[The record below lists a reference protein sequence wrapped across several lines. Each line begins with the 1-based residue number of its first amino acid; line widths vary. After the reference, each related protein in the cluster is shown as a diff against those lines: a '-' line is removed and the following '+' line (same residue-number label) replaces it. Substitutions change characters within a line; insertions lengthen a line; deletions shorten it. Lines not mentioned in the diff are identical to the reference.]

1 MTARLGG
8 TATRTAVMAAAAAL
22 AAAALWLVVTDGMT
36 DRRGGPQDVA
46 AEFSS
51 GARWADSVEGTLAR
65 QAPAEMAR
73 GDVVAALYLERLRL
87 GVGSPFRL
95 IDYALRDPLLPE
107 SVRRPLAEAILA
119 RASVGAAYATPVEAL
134 ALLAPRP
141 SEGSGLAHRQFM
153 EAVTEGAESPRV
165 AELALR
171 LAYTVGAASGTVS
184 HRAAAVAL
192 GAVAQARDRAL
203 AMRDV
208 AALLDEAR
216 RQRRDPVELVPF
228 WRVAHRFG
236 VEQPLADPPTADDER
251 RAVALLPV
259 LLARLDSLTPAPVPA
274 ATVRQLGRVAGAVA
288 AEVAERRGAPPQAP
302 VTVTMGGYASFV
314 TGAPGGVAARQ
325 ARSRFVAQA
334 RHEETMVAE
343 YARLRGVV
351 GPAAE
356 PALAVLAASVAMRA
370 YAQERAWL
378 PGDDGPGALELQS
391 RLGLAA
397 LTFDSRVP
405 ASWRPYYTRMLS
417 EVVTDLKRVFP
428 KLDVHGL
435 TVHFGD
441 SPLADRAL
449 ALHDPGSRT
458 VYFPLATSAGAM
470 AHELAHDLDWQA
482 ARRRYGIRG
491 GYRTDRSTRQDRDQ
505 LSAVVR
511 RLASAARP
519 RREALSSP
527 VQADRP
533 TEAFAR
539 GFDWFVAAALAH
551 RGRMNGYLSSVQ
563 DAMITGYAS
572 ATAPRGGALE
582 ADATLEALREIA
594 PVDPSVVT
602 WFDSTYGSARH
613 MGVTDAV
620 RRTLVAPLAR
630 VDFRGAGTPTLDAFV
645 ATPRLLRAA
654 GDGAPSWRC
663 LLSGEAR
670 ANRRALDAV
679 GDAMQ
684 LAAEARARGTVQR
697 WGEYARGVPSA
708 AVRLRALSGAPWH
721 PALRD
726 SVERDVRDAIL
737 WRAARP
743 DDGRTGVDLV
753 ERAQRRA
760 AWERCATAPRDGD

>member
-1 MTARLGG
+1 MG
-8 TATRTAVMAAAAAL
+8 TRTRKVALGVATALGAVAVV
-22 AAAALWLVVTDGMT
+22 LVATDGASV
-36 DRRGGPQDVA
+36 RRGAARDVA

-51 GARWADSVEGTLAR
+51 GARWADSLERWVAR
-65 QAPAEMAR
+65 QAPAQLTR

-107 SVRRPLAEAILA
+107 SARRPLAEAILA

-134 ALLAPRP
+134 ALLATRQA
-141 SEGSGLAHRQFM
+141 EGSGLAHRQFM
-153 EAVTEGAESPRV
+153 ESVTESAESPRA

-171 LAYTVGAASGTVS
+171 LAYTVGTASGTVS

-208 AALLDEAR
+208 SALLEEAR
-216 RQRRDPVELVPF
+216 RQRRDPVDMVPF
-228 WRVAHRFG
+228 WRVARRFG
-236 VEQPLADPPTADDER
+236 VEQPLADPPSADEER
-251 RAVALLPV
+251 QAVALLPV
-259 LLARLDSLTPAPVPA
+259 LLARLDSLEPSPVPA
-274 ATVRQLGRVAGAVA
+274 ATARLLGAGAGAAA
-288 AEVAERRGAPPQAP
+288 AEVVERRGAPPQAP
-302 VTVTMGGYASFV
+302 VSVTMGGYASFV
-314 TGAPGGVAARQ
+314 AGARGSAQARQ

-334 RHEETMVAE
+334 RHEEAMVAE
-343 YARLRGVV
+343 LARLRGIV
-351 GPAAE
+351 GPAVE
-356 PALAVLAASVAMRA
+356 PALAVLSASVAMRA

-397 LTFDSRVP
+397 LSFDSRVP

-417 EVVTDLKRVFP
+417 EVVSDLQTVFP
-428 KLDVHGL
+428 ALDLRGL

-441 SPLADRAL
+441 SPLSDRAL

-482 ARRRYGIRG
+482 ARRRYGMRG
-491 GYRTDRSTRQDRDQ
+491 GYRTDRSARQSSDQ
-505 LSAVVR
+505 LSAAVR
-511 RLASAARP
+511 RMAGAARP
-519 RREALSSP
+519 RREALASP

-539 GFDWFVAAALAH
+539 GVDWFVAAALAH
-551 RGRMNGYLSSVQ
+551 RGRVNGYLSSVQ

-594 PVDPSVVT
+594 PVEPSIVT
-602 WFDSTYGSARH
+602 WYDSTYGSARTI
-613 MGVTDAV
+613 GVTDAV
-620 RRTLVAPLAR
+620 RRALVAPLVR
-630 VDFRGAGTPTLDAFV
+630 VDLREAGAAGLDAFV
-645 ATPRLLRAA
+645 ATPRLLRAGSDA
-654 GDGAPSWRC
+654 SHGWRC
-663 LLSGEAR
+663 LLPADERS
-670 ANRRALDAV
+670 RRREVAIV

-684 LAAEARARGTVQR
+684 LAAGARARGMVQR
-697 WGEYARGVPSA
+697 WGDYARGVPTSA
-708 AVRLRALSGAPWH
+708 LRFRALSGAPWN

-753 ERAQRRA
+753 ERSERRA
-760 AWERCATAPRDGD
+760 AWERCATSPRDGD

>member
-1 MTARLGG
+1 MSALRIG
-8 TATRTAVMAAAAAL
+8 TRTRNVAIGVATALGAVAVA
-22 AAAALWLVVTDGMT
+22 LVVTDGT
-36 DRRGGPQDVA
+36 SVRRRVGHDVA

-51 GARWADSVEGTLAR
+51 GARWADSLERALAR
-65 QAPAEMAR
+65 QAPAQMAR
-73 GDVVAALYLERLRL
+73 DDVVAALYLERLRL

-95 IDYALRDPLLPE
+95 IDYALRDPLLAE
-107 SVRRPLAEAILA
+107 SARRPLAEAILA
-119 RASVGAAYATPVEAL
+119 RASVGAAYATPEEAL
-134 ALLAPRP
+134 ALLALRHA
-141 SEGSGLAHRQFM
+141 EGSGLAHRQFM
-153 EAVTEGAESPRV
+153 EAVTEAAESPRA

-171 LAYTVGAASGTVS
+171 LAYTVGTASGTVS

-192 GAVAQARDRAL
+192 GAVAQARDRSL

-208 AALLDEAR
+208 AALLEEAR
-216 RQRRDPVELVPF
+216 RQRRDPVDMVPF
-228 WRVAHRFG
+228 WRVARRFG
-236 VEQPLADPPTADDER
+236 VEQPLADPPTAEDER
-251 RAVALLPV
+251 QAVALLPE
-259 LLARLDSLTPAPVPA
+259 LLARLDSLAPAPAPA
-274 ATVRQLGRVAGAVA
+274 ATARLMGRVVGAVA

-314 TGAPGGVAARQ
+314 TGARGSAIARQ
-325 ARSRFVAQA
+325 ARSRFIAQA
-334 RHEETMVAE
+334 RHEEAMVAE
-343 YARLRGVV
+343 LARLRGIV
-351 GPAAE
+351 GPAVE
-356 PALAVLAASVAMRA
+356 PALAVLSASVAMRA

-397 LTFDSRVP
+397 LGFDSRVP

-417 EVVTDLKRVFP
+417 EVVTDLRSVFP
-428 KLDVHGL
+428 ALDLRGL

-441 SPLADRAL
+441 SPLSDRAL

-482 ARRRYGIRG
+482 ARRRYGSRG
-491 GYRTDRSTRQDRDQ
+491 GYRTDRSARQSSDQ
-505 LSAVVR
+505 LSAAVR

-539 GFDWFVAAALAH
+539 GVDWFVAAALAH
-551 RGRMNGYLSSVQ
+551 RGRMNGYLTSVQ

-572 ATAPRGGALE
+572 ATAPRGGELE

-594 PVDPSVVT
+594 PVDPAIVT
-602 WFDSTYGSARH
+602 WYDSTYGSARAL
-613 MGVTDAV
+613 GVSDAV
-620 RRTLVAPLAR
+620 RRALVAPLVR
-630 VDFRGAGTPTLDAFV
+630 VDFRATTTRPLDAFV
-645 ATPRLLRAA
+645 ATPRLLRTGG
-654 GDGAPSWRC
+654 GDVHGWRC
-663 LLSGEAR
+663 LLRSDAR
-670 ANRRALDAV
+670 ERRRDLATV

-684 LAAEARARGTVQR
+684 LAAGARARGMVQR
-697 WGEYARGVPSA
+697 WGDYARGVPTA
-708 AVRLRALSGAPWH
+708 AAPFRALSGAPWH

-726 SVERDVRDAIL
+726 SVEREVRDAIL

-753 ERAQRRA
+753 ERSERRA
-760 AWERCATAPRDGD
+760 AWERCATSPRDDG